1 MKNIKKI
8 AEEIIETLPD
18 AITVKKAL
26 DGAFN
31 STYFLNLGNQ
41 NIGRAESWRARYG
54 KFQVSDINLKGEFT
68 SYYHGDAKLKS
79 TKGNIVYDVVWELY
93 ADNKLYCAAF
103 KEGAKLLWLNREF
116 SMLYNIET
124 KQMSGLKFF

>member
-54 KFQVSDINLKGEFT
+54 KFQVSDIKLKGEFIT
-68 SYYHGDAKLKS
+68 FYHGDAKLKS
-79 TKGNIVYDVVWELY
+79 TKEKIVYDVVWELY
-93 ADNKLYCAAF
+93 ADNKIYCAAF
-103 KEGAKLLWLNREF
+103 KEGAKQLFMNRLF
-116 SMLYNIET
+116 SFVYSIDS
-124 KQMSGLKFF
+124 KQMRGLKFF